1 MLARRALPALL
12 VTAFVLAACKR
23 GGDDNASS
31 SSGGVDAG
39 GFDKS
44 ALLRAFGQCA
54 FDTYREFETGAVE
67 LDASTARAVAEGTPA
82 ASDAARESWKKT
94 IDAWQR
100 AELFGFGPA
109 ALPTFPGGRDLRDP
123 IYAWP
128 LVNRCLIEQQLFDKT
143 YERPE
148 LATALVNTRGLA
160 AAEYLL
166 FYEGTDN
173 ACQPTATMNSGGGW
187 NALGAT
193 ELTKRKL
200 AYARAV
206 AADTAARSH
215 ELVAAWDPARG
226 NFVATLA
233 SAGPGQVVYVSQQ
246 MAFNSVSNAFFYI
259 DDFVKNMKLGRAAGF
274 NVGSCAVPPCLAD
287 VESPWAHRSKEHLK
301 NNLIGF
307 DRLLRGCGADGAGLG
322 WDDLLT
328 AVGDAALAKKLTDAL
343 AVSRAALE
351 ALKQPTLEDD
361 LVKDAAGVKALYDSL
376 RVIVV
381 LLKTEF
387 ISVLDLELPKRV
399 EGDND

>member
-1 MLARRALPALL
+1 MLARRGLPVLV
-12 VTAFVLAACKR
+12 VTAIVLAACKR
-23 GGDDNASS
+23 GGGDDAASS
-31 SSGGVDAG
+31 SSGGIDAG
-39 GFDKS
+39 AFDKS

-54 FDTYREFETGAVE
+54 FDTYREVETGAVE
-67 LDASTARAVAEGTPA
+67 LDASAARALSEATPA
-82 ASDAARESWKKT
+82 ARDAARESWKKT

-109 ALPTFPGGRDLRDP
+109 ALVGSPGGRDLRDP

-128 LVNRCLIEQQLFDKT
+128 LVNRCLIEQQLLDKV
-143 YERPE
+143 YEKPE
-148 LATALVNTRGLA
+148 LATALVNTRGLG

-166 FYEGTDN
+166 FYDGSDN
-173 ACQPTATMNSGGGW
+173 ACQPTATMNTSGSW
-187 NALGAT
+187 TSLGAP
-193 ELTKRKL
+193 EIAARKV
-200 AYARAV
+200 AYARAI
-206 AADTAARSH
+206 AADTLTRSH
-215 ELVAAWDPARG
+215 ELAAAWDPARG
-226 NFVATLA
+226 NFIATLS
-233 SAGPGQVVYVSQQ
+233 SAGPGQVFVSQQ
-246 MAFNSVSNAFFYI
+246 MAFNAVSNAFFYI
-259 DDFVKNMKLGRAAGF
+259 DDFVKNMKLGKPAGF
-274 NVGSCAVPPCLAD
+274 NVGCIAPPCIAD

-301 NNLIGF
+301 NNLVGF

-328 AVGDAALAKKLTDAL
+328 AVGDGALAKKLSDAG
-343 AVSRAALE
+343 AVSRAALD

-361 LVKDAAGVKALYDSL
+361 LVKDAPGVKALYDSL

>member
-1 MLARRALPALL
+1 MLGRRVAPVLI
-12 VTAFVLAACKR
+12 VTAFVVAACKR
-23 GGDDNASS
+23 GGDDTASS

-44 ALLRAFGQCA
+44 ELLRAFGQCA
-54 FDTYREFETGAVE
+54 EVTYREVEAGAVQ
-67 LDASTARAVAEGTPA
+67 LDAAAARAVAEATPA
-82 ASDAARESWKKT
+82 ASDAAREAWKKT

-100 AELFGFGPA
+100 AELFSFGPA
-109 ALPTFPGGRDLRDP
+109 AMTGSPGGRDLRDP

-128 LVNRCLIEQQLFDKT
+128 LVNRCLIEQQLFDKV
-143 YERPE
+143 YEKPE
-148 LATALVNTRGLA
+148 LGTALVNTRGLG

-173 ACQPTATMNSGGGW
+173 ACPPTATMNSGGGW
-187 NALGAT
+187 AALGGA
-193 ELTKRKL
+193 EITKRKL
-200 AYARAV
+200 AYARAI
-206 AADTAARSH
+206 AADAALRSQ

-233 SAGPGQVVYVSQQ
+233 SAGPGQVYASQQ
-246 MAFNSVSNAFFYI
+246 MAFNAVSSAFFYI
-259 DDFVKNMKLGRAAGF
+259 DDFVKNMKLGKPAGF
-274 NVGSCAVPPCLAD
+274 NPGCAAPPCVAD

-301 NNLIGF
+301 NNLVGF
-307 DRLLRGCGADGAGLG
+307 DRLLRGCGVDGAGLG

-328 AVGDAALAKKLTDAL
+328 AVGDGALAKKLTDAL
-343 AVSRAALE
+343 GVSRALLD
-351 ALKQPTLEDD
+351 ALKEPTLEDD